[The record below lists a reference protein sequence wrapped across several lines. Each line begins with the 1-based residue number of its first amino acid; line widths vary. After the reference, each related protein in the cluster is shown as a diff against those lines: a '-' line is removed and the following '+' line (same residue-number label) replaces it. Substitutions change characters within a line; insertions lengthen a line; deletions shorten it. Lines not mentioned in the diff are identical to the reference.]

1 MNKKKILIAGGG
13 GFVGTNLIAN
23 LNDNIYDIKVIDN
36 FSSSSEK
43 IFRKNIFNFLNKKVK
58 IKKIDLL
65 NFYNCKKEIKNS
77 NYVIHLAAESGVE
90 ISIKKPLKT
99 FKQNIVVTQNLLEAS
114 RLNKIEKFVYASSSA
129 SVGEGRPPLNEKK
142 LINPI
147 HPYGAHKA
155 SSEALCNA
163 YLNCFG
169 LKTTSLRFSNVF
181 GPFFYNKISVV
192 SKMIKDSY
200 SQGKIYIEGNGLQT
214 RDFLHADDLSKAIIQ
229 ILKKRNNIEGIFQL
243 ASSKEVSI
251 LNLAKTIQKVFLKY
265 RNKVVDIKFKK
276 SRKGD
281 IKRSYSSIKKIKN
294 HLNWKPLK
302 KVNEENLKKLLEY
315 YESTKKN

>member
-1 MNKKKILIAGGG
+1 MNKKKIIIAGGG

-23 LNDNIYDIKVIDN
+23 LSDDIYDIKVIDN
-36 FSSSSEK
+36 FSNSNEK
-43 IFRKNIFNFLNKKVK
+43 TFRKNIFNILKKKIK

-65 NFYNCKKEIKNS
+65 NFYKCKKEIKNS

-114 RLNKIEKFVYASSSA
+114 RLNKIEKFIYASSSA
-129 SVGEGRPPLNEKK
+129 SVGEQKPPLNEKK

-163 YLNCFG
+163 YFNCYG

-200 SQGKIYIEGNGLQT
+200 SKSKIYIEGSGLQT
-214 RDFLHADDLSKAIIQ
+214 RDFLHVDDLSKAIIQ

-243 ASSKEVSI
+243 ASSREVSI
-251 LNLAKTIQKVFLKY
+251 LSLAKIIQKVFFSYK
-265 RNKVVDIKFKK
+265 NKEVDIKFIK
-276 SRKGD
+276 SRKND
-281 IKRSYSSIKKIKN
+281 VRRSYSSIKKIKY

-315 YESTKKN
+315 YENTKKN